1 MQTLFTI
8 SLVVLEVF
16 ILIAAG
22 LFTTLLIIGWRKDKA
37 KKEGAANGG
46 KADLT
51 SMEIPHGD
59 EMDESRFR
67 LAPLDN
73 LDEEYMNLFSNAPM
87 DKPARRGKS
96 AYLRDAYHERI
107 RQIVN
112 ALNIE
117 GVNISTYVDMVLT
130 DHLMRY
136 ETQIDNLLQNCYGKT
151 VKKKKQWQP
160 S

>member
-37 KKEGAANGG
+37 KKEDAANSG
-46 KADLT
+46 KADFT
-51 SMEIPHGD
+51 SMEIPHED
-59 EMDESRFR
+59 EMDEARFH
-67 LAPLDN
+67 LAPLGN
-73 LDEEYMNLFSNAPM
+73 LDEEYMNLFSNPPM

-136 ETQIDNLLQNCYGKT
+136 ETQIDTLLQNCYGKS

>member
-8 SLVVLEVF
+8 SLVALEVF

-22 LFTTLLIIGWRKDKA
+22 LFTTLLIIGWRKDRSQ
-37 KKEGAANGG
+37 KEDTPNGG
-46 KADLT
+46 KVDLID
-51 SMEIPHGD
+51 MEIPHED
-59 EMDESRFR
+59 EMDEARFR

-73 LDEEYMNLFSNAPM
+73 LDEEYMNLFSNPPM

-130 DHLMRY
+130 DHMMRY

>member
-8 SLVVLEVF
+8 SLVVQEAF
-16 ILIAAG
+16 ILIAVG
-22 LFTTLLIIGWRKDKA
+22 LFATLLIIGWRKSKSQ
-37 KKEGAANGG
+37 KKDTANGG
-46 KADLT
+46 KADLID
-51 SMEIPHGD
+51 MEIPHED
-59 EMDESRFR
+59 EMDEARFR

-73 LDEEYMNLFSNAPM
+73 LDEEYMNLFSNPPM

-151 VKKKKQWQP
+151 VNKKKQWQP

>member
-1 MQTLFTI
+1 MGTI
-8 SLVVLEVF
+8 ATVVLLLSVVA
-16 ILIAAG
+16 ILAVNIYMIVN
-22 LFTTLLIIGWRKDKA
+22 FRKGNESK
-37 KKEGAANGG
+37 
-46 KADLT
+46 T
-51 SMEIPHGD
+51 V
-59 EMDESRFR
+59 EMDVSSYRYANNAPDDIDDERFH
-67 LAPLDN
+67 LAPLGN
-73 LDEEYMNLFSNAPM
+73 LDEEYLNLFSNPPM

-112 ALNIE
+112 ALNID

-136 ETQIDNLLQNCYGKT
+136 ETQIDRLLNNCSNESL
-151 VKKKKQWQP
+151 KKQKQWLP

>member
-22 LFTTLLIIGWRKDKA
+22 LFTTLLIIGWRKSKSQ
-37 KKEGAANGG
+37 KEDTANGG
-46 KADLT
+46 KSDLT
-51 SMEIPHGD
+51 SMEIPHED
-59 EMDESRFR
+59 EMDEARFR

-73 LDEEYMNLFSNAPM
+73 LDEEYMNLFSNPPM

-151 VKKKKQWQP
+151 IKKKTQWQP

>member
-51 SMEIPHGD
+51 SMEIPHED
-59 EMDESRFR
+59 EMDEARFR

-73 LDEEYMNLFSNAPM
+73 LDEEYMNLFSNPPM

-136 ETQIDNLLQNCYGKT
+136 EMQIDNLLQNCYGKT
-151 VKKKKQWQP
+151 IKKKKQWQP

>member
-22 LFTTLLIIGWRKDKA
+22 LFTTLLIIGWRKSKSQ
-37 KKEGAANGG
+37 KEDTANGG

-51 SMEIPHGD
+51 SMEIPYGD
-59 EMDESRFR
+59 EMDEARFR

-73 LDEEYMNLFSNAPM
+73 LDEEYMNLFSNPPM

-151 VKKKKQWQP
+151 IKKKKQWQP